1 MVLSQQ
7 LEETRLRR
15 KNRDA
20 KRARSFEKGL
30 QRVGPY
36 KFHKDS
42 NYRMSN
48 PMPKKGRG
56 ENSPSKNPIC

>member
-1 MVLSQQ
+1 MLRGQG
-7 LEETRLRR
+7 RL
-15 KNRDA
+15 K
-20 KRARSFEKGL
+20 KVL